1 MSESNFILRSED
13 YVPELV
19 NIWKELGANTGH
31 SDVFNEGVPY
41 YASFF
46 FRIFVEPLNTLQTI
60 YSVEPE
66 RAVKVA
72 KKILNQVN
80 SWDDLAD
87 LIKHMYFS
95 KDFDFAPIVYKDSL
109 HVHHSTYIRNMSP
122 DCIAVSYTKD
132 EVHGNDLDMSS
143 HQVRIKVLAAQ
154 KMTDR
159 VARTLYYTSFC
170 CFYMPGFAYAWE
182 HHNQRL
188 CRLVRNRFP
197 DVPLMTKPEVL
208 SLITKNFSETRAQ
221 IFVADSP
228 DVWVNINEKTIAD
241 IDLFSYDDSCL
252 FFYSIA
258 LAAGIID
265 SSYMRDVQYCLT
277 EQPTPTEIARHA
289 RLHNMRLD

>member
-1 MSESNFILRSED
+1 M
-13 YVPELV
+13 
-19 NIWKELGANTGH
+19 
-31 SDVFNEGVPY
+31 
-41 YASFF
+41 
-46 FRIFVEPLNTLQTI
+46 QTI

-87 LIKHMYFS
+87 LIKRMYFS

-132 EVHGNDLDMSS
+132 EVHGNDLDTSS
-143 HQVRIKVLAAQ
+143 HQVRIKVLDAQ
-154 KMTDR
+154 KMTDG

-170 CFYMPGFAYAWE
+170 CFYVPGFAYAWE

-197 DVPLMTKPEVL
+197 DIPLMTKLEVL

-221 IFVADSP
+221 VFVADSP
-228 DVWVNINEKTIAD
+228 DVWVNINEKTIAY

-277 EQPTPTEIARHA
+277 EQPTPTEIALHA